1 MKKYIFLGILV
12 GILLIVS
19 SFTFKKEG
27 GLYHAQA
34 SVNKTILLQEIKI
47 EQSANTSVGG
57 NKKND

>member
-1 MKKYIFLGILV
+1 MKKYIFWGSLV

-19 SFTFKKEG
+19 SFTFKKEVS
-27 GLYHAQA
+27 LYHPQT
-34 SVNKTILLQEIKI
+34 SVNKTFLLQEIKV